1 MNTCCIGSLFLILD
15 TVKKFLVDFD
25 IKRQKLSKSLWLKD
39 LGDTIK
45 INFLGKFFENI
56 FTLDRLIHFHVISAV
71 VDFRLPCKWH
81 APLTAKLESW
91 QWVILARRKQVL
103 RYHVSTRSWCKQIG
117 HTLLFHL
124 SCICDKDVVSADLFC
139 LLRTRF
145 NPHLSYYRKKSLKIV
160 KLVPGMFYEWCGH
173 PP

>member
-1 MNTCCIGSLFLILD
+1 MN
-15 TVKKFLVDFD
+15 FD

-56 FTLDRLIHFHVISAV
+56 FMLDRLIHFHVVSAV

-103 RYHVSTRSWCKQIG
+103 RYHVSTRSWCKQRLA
-117 HTLLFHL
+117 TLCCFICHVFVIRMLWVQIYSACSELGSTLTFH
-124 SCICDKDVVSADLFC
+124 IME
-139 LLRTRF
+139 
-145 NPHLSYYRKKSLKIV
+145 KSLL
-160 KLVPGMFYEWCGH
+160 KLWN
-173 PP
+173 